1 LVGCG
6 AAGAIAGAFGAPL
19 AGAFYAFELVI
30 ASYSVANLAPVGVA
44 ALVGYL
50 VAAAFGQDPLGI
62 GSLYVSHVRSVDL
75 VTSIVVGVLA
85 AGVGITLM
93 RGVAISES
101 LLNWLRIRPV
111 LRPTLGGIL
120 VGIMALATPEV
131 LSSGHGAIH
140 ISSTYARPLS
150 TIALLFVLKSLASIV
165 SLGTGFRGG
174 LFFASLLIGALGGR
188 LFADTVNMV
197 WPAAN
202 LDAHIYAIIGMG
214 ALSVSV
220 IGGPLTMTF
229 IALETTGDFWL
240 TTTVLIAIIFAA
252 QVTRETF
259 GYSFA
264 TWRFH
269 LRGEG
274 IRSAADVGWIRE
286 LTVRRMMRTDVKIVP
301 MHTTISRFRL
311 VYPLGST
318 AHVVAIDE
326 DKRYAG
332 IVLVAEAH
340 APELDET
347 KQVREIMHFKDTA
360 LFPTMTI
367 KEAVIM
373 FDHAEAEAL
382 AVVEAPDKREVAGLL
397 TEAYA
402 LRRYST
408 ELEQRRQEILGE

>member
-1 LVGCG
+1 
-6 AAGAIAGAFGAPL
+6 
-19 AGAFYAFELVI
+19 
-30 ASYSVANLAPVGVA
+30 
-44 ALVGYL
+44 
-50 VAAAFGQDPLGI
+50 
-62 GSLYVSHVRSVDL
+62 
-75 VTSIVVGVLA
+75 
-85 AGVGITLM
+85 
-93 RGVAISES
+93 
-101 LLNWLRIRPV
+101 
-111 LRPTLGGIL
+111 
-120 VGIMALATPEV
+120 
-131 LSSGHGAIH
+131 
-140 ISSTYARPLS
+140 
-150 TIALLFVLKSLASIV
+150 
-165 SLGTGFRGG
+165 
-174 LFFASLLIGALGGR
+174 
-188 LFADTVNMV
+188 
-197 WPAAN
+197 
-202 LDAHIYAIIGMG
+202 
-214 ALSVSV
+214 
-220 IGGPLTMTF
+220 
-229 IALETTGDFWL
+229 
-240 TTTVLIAIIFAA
+240 VLIAIIFAA

-286 LTVRRMMRTDVKIVP
+286 LTVRRMMRTDVKTVP

-318 AHVVAIDE
+318 AQVIAIDE

-340 APELDET
+340 APELDESST
-347 KQVREIMHFKDTA
+347 VRNILHFKDTA

-382 AVVEAPDKREVAGLL
+382 AVIESPEKREVAGLL

-402 LRRYST
+402 LRRYSG